1 MDILQLE
8 IEIARDEL
16 TRVAI
21 WWDSEKLELGGFHFA
36 GSEVNEVLLAIRCIK
51 EQKLGRLMDLQNEG
65 ATS

>member
-21 WWDSEKLELGGFHFA
+21 WWDSEKLELGDFHFA